1 MEANRVLL
9 TLVLRD
15 AGLRIGADG
24 AERLCTSM
32 GRLGIAL
39 RRGDRAAEV
48 APETRHTCVA
58 DAPLAIT
65 VDYNRGTITFALDGD
80 GKRIRAG

>member
-15 AGLRIGADG
+15 ADLRIGAAA

-32 GRLGIAL
+32 GRLGIAM
-39 RRGDRAAEV
+39 RRDRADV
-48 APETRHTCVA
+48 APETRHTGGA
-58 DAPLAIT
+58 EAPLAIT
-65 VDYNRGTITFALDGD
+65 VAFQGGTITFALN
-80 GKRIRAG
+80 AP

>member
-15 AGLRIGADG
+15 AGLHIGAEG
-24 AERLCTSM
+24 AERLCTSL

-39 RRGDRAAEV
+39 RRDRPDA
-48 APETRHTCVA
+48 APETRHTGGA
-58 DAPLAIT
+58 APRAIT
-65 VDYNRGTITFALDGD
+65 VTVTLT
-80 GKRIRAG
+80 